1 MKSVSQLLR
10 ENDITLHIISENS
23 FNNKRVIGI
32 DKEKAYVRKDQTK
45 FVGDELLRKQIAIAN
60 EIGQC
65 GKLTLDVNGSI
76 FTSNFNKRTD
86 SDLKV
91 VANIFGKRIASEIKT
106 KPCHVCECEGHNSG
120 TAFLTCISCEKQ
132 MTSHDYVKYKLF

>member
-10 ENDITLHIISENS
+10 ENDITLHIISEYS
-23 FNNKRVIGI
+23 FNEKRVIGV
-32 DKEKAYVRKDQTK
+32 DKTKAYIRTDQTK
-45 FVGDELLRKQIAIAN
+45 LIGNELLRNKVAISN
-60 EIGQC
+60 ELGQC
-65 GKLTLDVNGSI
+65 GKLAFDVNGSI
-76 FTSNFNKRTD
+76 FTTNFNKKTA

-91 VANIFGKRIASEIKT
+91 VTNIFGKRIANDLKT

-132 MTSHDYVKYKLF
+132 MTSHDYVKLNL